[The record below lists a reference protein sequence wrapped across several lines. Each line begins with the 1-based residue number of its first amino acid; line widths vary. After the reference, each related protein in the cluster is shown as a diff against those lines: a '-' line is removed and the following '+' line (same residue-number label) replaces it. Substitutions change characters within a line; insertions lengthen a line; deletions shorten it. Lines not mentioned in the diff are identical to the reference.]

1 MKSFLIIFSL
11 FLSPILTFSQNQNVI
26 TNNNYLTVNTS
37 FGKLINYPSSQR
49 YKVAVNNILPYRIGS
64 YFLFENSLKDKKY
77 LIGFNIN
84 LKYQTSIN
92 LGYEFGI
99 PDHILYGP
107 RKEIGIN
114 YTFKK
119 IPIILNTSYSS
130 DMGISINIG
139 YQIYIYKPYTSNLT
153 TPE

>member
-1 MKSFLIIFSL
+1 MLKNLL
-11 FLSPILTFSQNQNVI
+11 
-26 TNNNYLTVNTS
+26 
-37 FGKLINYPSSQR
+37 
-49 YKVAVNNILPYRIGS
+49 NNILPYRIGS
-64 YFLFENSLKDKKY
+64 YFLFENALNYKKY

-84 LKYQTSIN
+84 LKYQISVN

-99 PDHILYGP
+99 PNHILYGS

-119 IPIILNTSYSS
+119 IPIIVNSSYSS

-139 YQIYIYKPYTSNLT
+139 YQIYSYKPYTSNESPT
-153 TPE
+153 R

>member
-26 TNNNYLTVNTS
+26 TNNNYTSVNTS

-84 LKYQTSIN
+84 LKYQISIN

-99 PDHILYGP
+99 PDHILYGA

-119 IPIILNTSYSS
+119 IPIILNTSYSL
-130 DMGISINIG
+130 DRGISINIG
-139 YQIYIYKPYTSNLT
+139 YQIYNYKPNPSNLHP
-153 TPE
+153 PE